1 MNTAKPNRMFWHLNN
16 YSSIINRVV
25 KNRLKISF
33 YKLLLSSDKQ
43 YIGIA
48 FTWDGKDFNSL
59 CSENFC
65 SFSSVST
72 TLRSSTPSP
81 GEMCS
86 AKLPYKMHL
95 TKKWPY
101 VNKLSPKGLHTAL
114 QLIQNIL
121 KFVSGKLTAFQI
133 TATRDTWYHSF
144 RKKQSRCICVDIDI
158 YMVYIFFHCWVTDQ
172 RSWLRFLLFHS
183 VTSMG
188 RN

>member
-1 MNTAKPNRMFWHLNN
+1 M
-16 YSSIINRVV
+16 

-43 YIGIA
+43 DIGIA
-48 FTWDGKDFNSL
+48 FTWDGKDFNSI

-72 TLRSSTPSP
+72 TLWFSIPSP
-81 GEMCS
+81 GKMCS

-95 TKKWPY
+95 AKKWPY

-144 RKKQSRCICVDIDI
+144 RKKQSRCISVDIYI
-158 YMVYIFFHCWVTDQ
+158 YIYIYGIYVWSFFHCWVTDQ
-172 RSWLRFLLFHS
+172 RSWLRFLLFYS

>member
-1 MNTAKPNRMFWHLNN
+1 MFWHLNN
-16 YSSIINRVV
+16 YSSVINRVV

-101 VNKLSPKGLHTAL
+101 VNKLSPKGLRTAL
-114 QLIQNIL
+114 PLIQNIL
-121 KFVSGKLTAFQI
+121 KFMSGKLTAFQI

-144 RKKQSRCICVDIDI
+144 RKKQSRCICVDID
-158 YMVYIFFHCWVTDQ
+158 MVYMFGLFSIAG
-172 RSWLRFLLFHS
+172 LLIS
-183 VTSMG
+183 EVG
-188 RN
+188 